1 MDDHSRP
8 ATPEREVEEQPCP
21 GEGAGDAFAPPDG
34 VTKIV
39 VAIHGIGKQF
49 RCDTIRAVAS
59 RFGDSYAEDIPLMP
73 LGHFNVDDGAAV
85 RWSVL
90 DTRSSALRKIGF
102 AEIYWADIPRKLV
115 EADDTLEE
123 TKAWAHTIVSRARM
137 TYRDT
142 VVAKIEQDNKELK
155 QGQAPLKP
163 KLGSQDFGHGV
174 DAIDTIIEGIDVLEQ
189 ATRLLGRFSPY
200 KFEIGGLL
208 RDYAGDVQTVTEFPL
223 HRARILYRFHALLGG
238 IVDAYRAKYPGKT
251 PEIYLVA
258 HSEGTVISL
267 LALLQALSSMELA
280 DPDNRACVASGDWVE
295 HVHGFMTIGS
305 PIDKH
310 IALWPKLWEFG
321 FATRRDEAGLAI
333 SPSGS
338 GTDGQPA
345 PVKRLKRPIRWH
357 NYYDHGD
364 PVGFRLDETR
374 AMLRRMKCE
383 AFAFDGETDDH
394 GFSRYLLPGKAHVDY
409 WRDAE
414 LFRHFIDD
422 TVQPPGTGGRK
433 PAAPPKNRPLYGLA
447 ARAIPYLGAF
457 LLHYAAL
464 LILLHGLQPATSAQ
478 LPHYLMLALLPALAL
493 LAMSVAVRIPQLVR
507 HEVRWMGAAVASVAL
522 AGIAIAFLPDVLVQA
537 LDRRLAGYLDL
548 PAGGARQLLQ
558 GAVVVLAGSSWFI
571 MRGYLA
577 RSRSLLVGSG
587 AVVCALLAADRQDLW
602 TGPGLAVLG
611 ASAGFLLLWW
621 LGIILFDLTFVW
633 HRYIRNAVAVRTLRA
648 WQHGTDAKPD
658 RYWGLV
664 VRGPDD
670 DTDPEPKPA

>member
-208 RDYAGDVQTVTEFPL
+208 RD
-223 HRARILYRFHALLGG
+223 
-238 IVDAYRAKYPGKT
+238 
-251 PEIYLVA
+251 
-258 HSEGTVISL
+258 
-267 LALLQALSSMELA
+267 
-280 DPDNRACVASGDWVE
+280 
-295 HVHGFMTIGS
+295 
-305 PIDKH
+305 
-310 IALWPKLWEFG
+310 
-321 FATRRDEAGLAI
+321 
-333 SPSGS
+333 
-338 GTDGQPA
+338 
-345 PVKRLKRPIRWH
+345 
-357 NYYDHGD
+357 
-364 PVGFRLDETR
+364 
-374 AMLRRMKCE
+374 
-383 AFAFDGETDDH
+383 
-394 GFSRYLLPGKAHVDY
+394 
-409 WRDAE
+409 
-414 LFRHFIDD
+414 
-422 TVQPPGTGGRK
+422 
-433 PAAPPKNRPLYGLA
+433 
-447 ARAIPYLGAF
+447 
-457 LLHYAAL
+457 
-464 LILLHGLQPATSAQ
+464 
-478 LPHYLMLALLPALAL
+478 
-493 LAMSVAVRIPQLVR
+493 
-507 HEVRWMGAAVASVAL
+507 
-522 AGIAIAFLPDVLVQA
+522 
-537 LDRRLAGYLDL
+537 
-548 PAGGARQLLQ
+548 
-558 GAVVVLAGSSWFI
+558 
-571 MRGYLA
+571 
-577 RSRSLLVGSG
+577 
-587 AVVCALLAADRQDLW
+587 
-602 TGPGLAVLG
+602 
-611 ASAGFLLLWW
+611 
-621 LGIILFDLTFVW
+621 
-633 HRYIRNAVAVRTLRA
+633 
-648 WQHGTDAKPD
+648 
-658 RYWGLV
+658 
-664 VRGPDD
+664 
-670 DTDPEPKPA
+670 